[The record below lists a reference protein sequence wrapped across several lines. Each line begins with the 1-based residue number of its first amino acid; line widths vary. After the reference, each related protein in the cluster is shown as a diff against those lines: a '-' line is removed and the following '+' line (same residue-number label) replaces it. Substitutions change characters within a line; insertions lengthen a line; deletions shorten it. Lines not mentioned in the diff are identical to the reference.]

1 MTMRN
6 RRPTVN
12 KEMRKANM
20 ELVLRP
26 LGIPLIGEGLAM
38 LACIIPAL
46 HFGDG
51 THWRILLAS
60 LLTLSV
66 GTLLL
71 TTLKRSRST
80 NTTDRRLS
88 YLTVTLVWIVLALF
102 GMLPF
107 LLAGLRFTDAA
118 GHFSMADIR
127 FAIPFADA
135 FFESL
140 SGLTSTGATVFDD
153 VEQLPSSLLLWRSMT
168 EWLGGFGIIL
178 LVLAVVP
185 SLGLNKYSLYTA
197 EASSADNTGKTS
209 TSMRTMV
216 QQTLVIYAS
225 LTVLFIVLLLLSGM
239 TLWESVNLTFTNVS
253 TGGFSI
259 YGDSIARFTPTQQ
272 YILAASMF
280 VGGINFALLYNFFTF
295 KWSKISRKLD
305 QFGFYLVMTVASV
318 AFVVASLHY
327 NNAMPF
333 SDALRCGIVQTVS
346 AVTTTGSVVA
356 DTNLWWTPIVLLFLV
371 LNFCG
376 GMAGSTTGGVK
387 VMRVLI
393 LVRSVRLTLTN
404 RLHPH
409 AYNPVRLN
417 GRPVSDEIITN
428 VMVIF
433 ITFVVT
439 MLMGFL
445 LLMLCG
451 VDATESLGAVF
462 GCFTSYG
469 PGLGACGGFG
479 SYAAFPA
486 VAKCLCAI
494 LMLLGRLECLTVLIL
509 FLPGFWR
516 NR

>member
-1 MTMRN
+1 MMMKTRRQTADKDMRRTN
-6 RRPTVN
+6 IG
-12 KEMRKANM
+12 
-20 ELVLRP
+20 LVLRP
-26 LGIPLIGEGLAM
+26 LGIPLIGEGIAM
-38 LACIIPAL
+38 LACMVPAL

-51 THWRILLAS
+51 THWRILISS
-60 LLTLSV
+60 LLTLFA
-66 GTLLL
+66 GTMLLTLLN
-71 TTLKRSRST
+71 RSRSS
-80 NTTDRRLS
+80 NISDRRLA
-88 YLTVTLVWIVLALF
+88 YLTVTLVWVVLTLF

-107 LLAGLRFTDAA
+107 LLTGLRFDDAA
-118 GHFSMADIR
+118 GHFQMADIR
-127 FAIPFADA
+127 FAIPFSDA
-135 FFESL
+135 LFESM
-140 SGLTSTGATVFDD
+140 SGLTSTGATVFAD
-153 VEQLPSSLLLWRSMT
+153 VEKLPSSLLLWRSMT

-216 QQTLVIYAS
+216 QQTLVIYVS
-225 LTVLFIVLLLLSGM
+225 LTVVFVVLLLLSGM
-239 TLWESVNLTFTNVS
+239 TLWESVNLTFTNIS
-253 TGGFSI
+253 TGGFSV

-280 VGGINFALLYNFFTF
+280 VGGVNFALLYNFFTF
-295 KWSKISRKLD
+295 RWSKIGHKLD
-305 QFGFYLVMTVASV
+305 QFGFYLIMTVV
-318 AFVVASLHY
+318 AVVFVVMSLHY

-333 SDALRCGIVQTVS
+333 DEALRCGIVQTVS

-356 DTNLWWTPIVLLFLV
+356 DTNLWWTPVVLLFLV
-371 LNFCG
+371 LNLCG

-451 VDATESLGAVF
+451 VDATEALGAVF